1 MLNYHRRNSRTE
13 VDMLHGP
20 LLRKLLLFALPF
32 AASSILQQLFNS
44 ADVAIV
50 GKFASSEALAAVG
63 TNTPRHLV
71 VPEFVCGYLA
81 GYQCGD
87 S

>member
-1 MLNYHRRNSRTE
+1 MINHYRRNSKTE

-44 ADVAIV
+44 VDLAIV
-50 GKFASSEALAAVG
+50 GKFASREALAAVG
-63 TNTPRHLV
+63 TNTTVISVL
-71 VPEFVCGYLA
+71 LT
-81 GYQCGD
+81 
-87 S
+87 